1 MKYDHGRHE
10 SQLFSLRD
18 AYMDVGARAKHG
30 ALAGK
35 ATTAGMQEVGQ
46 RMEQLPRKRGYK
58 RRQLSD
64 LSPLPNPLPGGEGT
78 DEVAT
83 RWRVGRNRQQG
94 VALVT
99 ALLVVSL
106 AAVAAVAMAARFQV
120 DMRRTGNL
128 LNGEQ
133 AYAYAVAAESWAYV
147 ILRRDLKESKH
158 DSLDEDW
165 STALPPIPIEGGFV
179 NGNVEDLQGRF
190 NVNNLITADGKLDKV
205 QLEYY
210 KRLLDVLGLDA
221 ALAPALQDWIDPDI
235 DVTFPDGAE
244 DDEYLRAD
252 LPYRAANRPLV
263 DISELRLVKG
273 YTREVLAV
281 LEPHV
286 TALPAAT
293 LINVNTATPV
303 VLRALHAD
311 LEEDD
316 VEQLL
321 EARDEALDGEPFTD
335 KKAFLAHNALAG
347 LNLAIDVDVKS
358 DWFNV
363 QTDVSVGRGLAR
375 LDSRLLR
382 SEKTL
387 QVISRTRTGRRILI
401 EEE

>member
-10 SQLFSLRD
+10 SHPFSLRE
-18 AYMDVGARAKHG
+18 
-30 ALAGK
+30 K
-35 ATTAGMQEVGQ
+35 A
-46 RMEQLPRKRGYK
+46 RKRGYK

-64 LSPLPNPLPGGEGT
+64 LPPLPNPLPEGEGT
-78 DEVAT
+78 HGVPA
-83 RWRVGRNRQQG
+83 RRRVDRNRQKG

-106 AAVAAVAMAARFQV
+106 ATVAAVAMAARFQV
-120 DMRRTGNL
+120 DLRRTGNL

-147 ILRRDLKESKH
+147 ILRRDRKESEH

-165 STALPPIPIEGGFV
+165 STALPPIPVEGGFV
-179 NGNVEDLQGRF
+179 NGHVEDLQGRF
-190 NVNNLITADGKLDKV
+190 NVNNLVGNSGKVDTV
-205 QLEYY
+205 QMDYY
-210 KRLLDVLGLDA
+210 KRLLEVLGLEA
-221 ALAPALQDWIDPDI
+221 ALAPALQDWIDADI
-235 DVTFPDGAE
+235 DATFPDGAE

-252 LPYRAANRPLV
+252 VPYRAANRPLV

-273 YTREVLAV
+273 YTPEVLAV

-293 LINVNTATPV
+293 VINVNTATPV
-303 VLRALHAD
+303 VLQALHAD
-311 LEEDD
+311 LEEGD

-321 EARDEALDGEPFTD
+321 EARDEERDGEPFTD
-335 KKAFLAHNALAG
+335 KKAFLAHDALAG
-347 LNLAIDVDVKS
+347 LELAIDVDVKS

-375 LDSRLLR
+375 LDSKMLR
-382 SEKTL
+382 GENTL
-387 QVISRTRTGRRILI
+387 QIISRTRTGRRILPTQ
-401 EEE
+401 E